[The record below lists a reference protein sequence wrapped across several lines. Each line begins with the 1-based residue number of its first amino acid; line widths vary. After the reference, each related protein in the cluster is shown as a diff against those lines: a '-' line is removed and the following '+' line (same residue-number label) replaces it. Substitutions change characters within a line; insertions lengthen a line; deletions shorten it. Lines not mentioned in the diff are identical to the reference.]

1 MRDHKAS
8 KSSLNLV
15 PKLIKLSFLVIG
27 VAFLAQ
33 LVSVAFAG
41 IPHTMVGNLSV
52 SNNLSVQNMA
62 YFDNKI
68 GVGNQSPQAMVD
80 IAGNVSL
87 GSNVSVSRLLQ
98 VGGNGNG
105 GVLTFGNG
113 ETIDN
118 LVNGRIT
125 IDANLSVVGN
135 FVSAGTIT
143 TSDAQAGAS
152 KGVYDFAEAIDGK
165 DFEDGDVIVIGYNY
179 TFERSTTGYDP
190 NVVGVISDT
199 HAVLAGPVDYVTR
212 FPLSMAGIVYVKVTG
227 EVKRGQLLVSS
238 DQQAGCAMASSEY
251 RVGTVIGKALE
262 DRQADDLEKTKIR
275 MLVMNI

>member
-1 MRDHKAS
+1 MRDFRALNNAV
-8 KSSLNLV
+8 KSV
-15 PKLIKLSFLVIG
+15 PQLIKLFFLILSVS
-27 VAFLAQ
+27 FLAQ
-33 LVSVAFAG
+33 LFSVAIAG

-52 SNNLSVQNMA
+52 SNNLSVQNLA
-62 YFDNKI
+62 YFDYKV
-68 GVGNQSPQAMVD
+68 GVGRPAPQAMVD
-80 IAGNVSL
+80 VAGNVSL
-87 GSNVSVSRLLQ
+87 GNNVSVSKLLQ
-98 VGGNGNG
+98 VGGYGNG

-125 IDANLSVVGN
+125 IRANLSVSGN
-135 FVSAGTIT
+135 SYTEGTIT
-143 TSDAQAGAS
+143 TNNAQVGATKS
-152 KGVYDFAEAIDGK
+152 VYDFAEAIDGQ
-165 DFEDGDVIVIGYNY
+165 DFEDGDVIVIGGNY
-179 TFERSTTGYDP
+179 TFEKSTAGYDQ
-190 NVVGVISDT
+190 NVVGVISDS

-238 DQQAGCAMASSEY
+238 DQQAGCAMASGEY